1 MTWQVSRVHIYGLL
15 LIVPA
20 RRRCF
25 RLTEVLNGHQPHV
38 FWQVYWALSGGHDD
52 RSLLYRGQNFDLP
65 GREARRAKFDERL
78 LVGESRATSRPLD
91 HTPCRRCLR
100 LRWRYVVKM
109 PAARALSSFEGY
121 ESG

>member
-78 LVGESRATSRPLD
+78 LVGESRATTGPHALSQ
-91 HTPCRRCLR
+91 
-100 LRWRYVVKM
+100 M
-109 PAARALSSFEGY
+109 PATALAVRGEDARCASRALSSFEGY